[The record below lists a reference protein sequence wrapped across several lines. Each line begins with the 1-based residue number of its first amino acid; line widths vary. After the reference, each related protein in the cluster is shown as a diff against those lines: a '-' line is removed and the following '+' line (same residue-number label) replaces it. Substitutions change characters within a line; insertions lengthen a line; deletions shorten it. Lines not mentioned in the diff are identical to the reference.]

1 MITFFIIAELVD
13 VNFKTGNIDVD
24 TDTYEVD
31 AVDEVKAIETLR
43 EQLEFRNEWS
53 ARGIQHMEVY
63 KMS

>member
-63 KMS
+63 EMS